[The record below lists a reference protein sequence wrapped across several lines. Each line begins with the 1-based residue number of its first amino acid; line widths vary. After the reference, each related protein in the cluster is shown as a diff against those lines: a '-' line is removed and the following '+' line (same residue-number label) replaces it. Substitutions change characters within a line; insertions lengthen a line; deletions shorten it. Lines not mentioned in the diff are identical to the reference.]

1 MTKRMY
7 IEPATRLV
15 MICERSQLLAGS
27 KSVVTTGL
35 DDDDLSLGESGS
47 SWSEGM

>member
-15 MICERSQLLAGS
+15 MIRERSQLLAGS
-27 KSVVTTGL
+27 ISVVTTGL

-47 SWSEGM
+47 SWSLGM